1 MMDRE
6 TALDTAGAALDEG
19 LGDRALEALQHLD
32 TDDPERALLAL
43 EAHLLRDELKAARR
57 ELSRA
62 EAGLPS
68 DHEGLLWS
76 RSEYHLRSW
85 QPDRAAEDLER
96 LGAGGENAA
105 LLDRLSLCL
114 ELAGDLEGADA
125 CLRRAAELDP
135 EGAPLPPRLAE
146 ETFDGIVEAAISDLP
161 EVHRDALSRARLITE
176 PVPFAE
182 LFDLEDP
189 AETPPDLLGLF
200 LGSTLHE
207 LAEDVSG
214 ELPPTIYLFQ
224 RNLERSCRDEEE
236 LREQIRITLFHELGH
251 LLGLDEDEVDAMGLG

>member
-1 MMDRE
+1 ME
-6 TALDTAGAALDEG
+6 TAVAALDEG
-19 LGDRALEALQHLD
+19 LGDKALEAMQYLD
-32 TDDPERALLAL
+32 PDDPERALLAV
-43 EAHLLRDELKAARR
+43 EAHLLRDELKAARS

-62 EAGLPS
+62 EAGLPP

-114 ELAGDLEGADA
+114 ELAGDLKGADA
-125 CLRRAAELDP
+125 CLHRAAELDP
-135 EGAPLPPRLAE
+135 EGAPVPPRLSE

-176 PVPFAE
+176 PMPFAE